1 MTSEA
6 NEDPAAVDEE
16 TEYWLSQ
23 PHILQTI
30 ADAEADF
37 AAGRT
42 LGEEEIRNEFGVP
55 PWQG

>member
-1 MTSEA
+1 VTSEA
-6 NEDPAAVDEE
+6 NEDPAAEDEE

-30 ADAEADF
+30 AEGDANF
-37 AAGRT
+37 VAGRT
-42 LGEEEIRNEFGVP
+42 LGEEEIRNGFGVP

>member
-1 MTSEA
+1 MKRRSTGC
-6 NEDPAAVDEE
+6 PK
-16 TEYWLSQ
+16 

-30 ADAEADF
+30 AEAEAGF